1 MTSDSEILL
10 EWIDEGEHEQQD
22 FKFAVNEAR
31 KIALSLCAFANTNGG
46 RLLIGVKDNG
56 VISGVRSD
64 EEIHMID
71 TAADLFTTPP
81 VEYTTHLW
89 EVDGKVVVEVRIPR
103 STIDFHRVT
112 LKDSSSVAL
121 VRFKDQNRKATP
133 VHIDIWKNRN
143 NAQPKGAVSYSDRE
157 RKVLQLISETPGIT
171 LNQIQKISEFPRR
184 NLIHFLA
191 RMIQWRVLRFVVNN
205 DRFGFELI
213 P

>member
-1 MTSDSEILL
+1 MTSDSDILL

-71 TAADLFTTPP
+71 TAADLYTSPP

-89 EVDGKVVVEVRIPR
+89 EIDGKVVVEVRIPR
-103 STIDFHRVT
+103 SSNDYHLARM
-112 LKDSSSVAL
+112 KDGSSQAL
-121 VRFKDQNRKATP
+121 VRFHDQNRKATP
-133 VHIDIWKNRN
+133 VHLDIWKNRN
-143 NAQPKGAVSYSDRE
+143 NPQPKGAVSYSDRE
-157 RKVLQLISETPGIT
+157 RKVLQLIGDTPGIT
-171 LNQIQKISEFPRR
+171 LNQIQKLSAFPRK

-191 RMIQWRVLRFVVNN
+191 RMIQWRVLRFTVNN
-205 DRFGFELI
+205 DRFGFALI

>member
-71 TAADLFTTPP
+71 TAADLYTTPP

-112 LKDSSSVAL
+112 LKDGSSVAL

-157 RKVLQLISETPGIT
+157 RKVLQLIGETPGIT

-205 DRFGFELI
+205 DHFGFELI